1 MEAARAAVQN
11 FTSRKGHTT
20 EVDELVQ
27 HGVTSEAVKP
37 HRHEET
43 TQAVDREVH
52 QHHHHT
58 TVQPIQHQEVLP
70 EKHTHN
76 LHPTEER
83 EYIHGDPEEH
93 KARLAKH
100 AAQFKDSSVVHE
112 TTRSEAIAP
121 TVQGEHVHHHV
132 HEIVQPIVH
141 KETVQPEVVHTTH
154 PVHEV
159 HHHHATHHGMSAL
172 PMKTLDEFKG
182 AGGILTGSKS
192 SSHEKYDGEPR
203 PYNKELETT
212 MDKLGLGHHGSSGTT
227 GTTGTSGHQYN
238 GSGVSGV
245 GSSGRDSG
253 IGSSPRE
260 QRAAGFGTGIPG
272 DTSNHGYGSS
282 GMTGNTSGRNTS
294 DNYGSS
300 NTRGTDGLPSI
311 NQRDG
316 DLSQTT
322 SSSGKKPGLMSRLN
336 PMKDTDGDG
345 KKGIMD

>member
-27 HGVTSEAVKP
+27 PGITSETIKP

-43 TQAVDREVH
+43 TQAIDKEVH

-70 EKHTHN
+70 EKHIHN

-83 EYIHGDPEEH
+83 EYIHGNPEEH
-93 KARLAKH
+93 KQRLARH

-112 TTRSEAIAP
+112 TTRSEAAAP
-121 TVQGEHVHHHV
+121 TVAGEHVHHHV
-132 HEIVQPIVH
+132 HEIVQPVVH
-141 KETVQPEVVHTTH
+141 KQTVQPEVVHTTH

-192 SSHEKYDGEPR
+192 TSHEKYDGEPR
-203 PYNKELETT
+203 PYNRELETT
-212 MDKLGLGHHGSSGTT
+212 MDKLGIHHNNTTGGSS
-227 GTTGTSGHQYN
+227 HQYN
-238 GSGVSGV
+238 DSGVSGV

-253 IGSSPRE
+253 IGSSPRA
-260 QRAAGFGTGIPG
+260 QQAAGFGTGVPG
-272 DTSNHGYGSS
+272 DTSNHGYGNSGIGQTSS
-282 GMTGNTSGRNTS
+282 RSS
-294 DNYGSS
+294 DNYESGSPVS
-300 NTRGTDGLPSI
+300 A
-311 NQRDG
+311 
-316 DLSQTT
+316 
-322 SSSGKKPGLMSRLN
+322 KKPSLMSRLN
-336 PMKDTDGDG
+336 PMKDSDGDG
-345 KKGIMD
+345 KKGLMD